1 MTKKKK
7 IIVLTSMI
15 ALLAV
20 TAVFNFMFT
29 SGTLTQTEIPVTANS
44 YFAEM
49 RAERVS
55 SRSENL
61 TQLDS
66 IINAS
71 EVSSIERN
79 EALQLKT
86 QLTAI
91 TEQEMLLETLIK
103 AYGFED
109 CVVTMGLNS
118 SNVNVMVKTSEL
130 TQEDA
135 ILIYSII
142 EEEQIST
149 FENVNI
155 IPIS

>member
-1 MTKKKK
+1 MSKKKK
-7 IIVLTSMI
+7 IIVLTSMV

-29 SGTLTQTEIPVTANS
+29 TKSLGSTEMPVTANS

-55 SRSENL
+55 ARSENL
-61 TQLDS
+61 TQLDT
-66 IINAS
+66 IINGT
-71 EVSSIERN
+71 EVSATERS
-79 EALQLKT
+79 EALKLKM
-86 QLTAI
+86 QLTEM

-109 CVVTMGLNS
+109 CVVTMGINS
-118 SNVNVMVKTSEL
+118 SNVNVMVKTTDL

-142 EEEQIST
+142 EEEHIST

>member
-7 IIVLTSMI
+7 IIVLASMV

-20 TAVFNFMFT
+20 TAVFNFVFT
-29 SGTLTQTEIPVTANS
+29 NGTLGNIDLPVTANS

-55 SRSENL
+55 SRSESL
-61 TQLDS
+61 TQLDA

-71 EVSSIERN
+71 EVSSSERSD
-79 EALQLKT
+79 ALKLKT

-109 CVVTMGLNS
+109 CVVTMGVNS
-118 SNVNVMVKTSEL
+118 SNVNVMVKTSDL